1 MSYMYGFRRVPFL
14 FSKNRLSKI
23 LFQILSQ
30 KDAQI
35 VNLQNPDL
43 DLIRRIRP
51 ESGFNGFMSRFWIF
65 PKKTQNPFLD
75 SEIRIWIFPTKTQP
89 PPPPAPPRLED
100 KKNHKWTWQASSRYN
115 NFCHC
120 MSLCELFIFTQI
132 VYVSSSRFIVYR
144 RSDAEQ
150 IYQTSI
156 KHYTYK
162 RRNTRVKNLQTY
174 FVPDCSWCRWEI
186 KLRIHK

>member
-1 MSYMYGFRRVPFL
+1 MQCHTCTASVAYHFFFRRTACQKYF
-14 FSKNRLSKI
+14 
-23 LFQILSQ
+23 FQILSQ

-35 VNLQNPDL
+35 VNLENPDL

-51 ESGFNGFMSRFWIF
+51 ESGFKGFMSRFWIC
-65 PKKTQNPFLD
+65 PPKTQNPFLD
-75 SEIRIWIFPTKTQP
+75 SEIRIWIFPTKT
-89 PPPPAPPRLED
+89 
-100 KKNHKWTWQASSRYN
+100 RYN

-162 RRNTRVKNLQTY
+162 RRNTGKKSADVLCPGLFLVQVRNKTANT
-174 FVPDCSWCRWEI
+174 
-186 KLRIHK
+186 